1 MANDRIESQFFYL
14 PQDAFA
20 TKSHR
25 NNDDTE
31 IVVVSDTVR
40 QRRARTSL
48 SAPSTGSTG
57 STGSTPTG
65 MASIASDRSS
75 DPIKV
80 TETASN
86 GELNRRN
93 SSKAV
98 LPDLLPRTFHLAESS
113 SLFSQIYED
122 TDTFG
127 VEQNIRPEP
136 RQNDQSFSVV
146 AIRESNLTELK
157 KPTYR
162 DDHERLSAAAAALL
176 NPKVGEIN
184 TVSILEIVDY
194 FEPEFVETVN
204 IIDVTSEA
212 SDTDTCTTPNLEE
225 TRSRTSRIA
234 DDNEGQVLIPDSDKA
249 QPSETAESAESPKVI
264 KIEKK
269 RISHAEKAHRKLAED
284 RDILRDS
291 ENGERQHSKSKAAKS
306 KKKTIVPSLKE
317 VLSATGRDSFYSSD
331 NENFDEP
338 LVFSDDDDDS
348 IPTQSSG
355 HLSTD
360 CDSNHSNHSNSDT
373 DTVFM
378 NKKNEKVELK
388 FIYYV

>member
-1 MANDRIESQFFYL
+1 MANVRIESQFFYL

-40 QRRARTSL
+40 QRRARTPL
-48 SAPSTGSTG
+48 SATSTGSTG
-57 STGSTPTG
+57 STAATPSTPTG
-65 MASIASDRSS
+65 RASIASDRSS

-80 TETASN
+80 TEAASN

-122 TDTFG
+122 TDAFG

-136 RQNDQSFSVV
+136 RQNDHSFSVV

-234 DDNEGQVLIPDSDKA
+234 DDNEGQILIPDSDKS
-249 QPSETAESAESPKVI
+249 QPIETTESPKVI

-291 ENGERQHSKSKAAKS
+291 ENGERQLSKSKAAKS
-306 KKKTIVPSLKE
+306 KKKPIVPSLKE
-317 VLSATGRDSFYSSD
+317 VLSVTGRDSFYSSD

-360 CDSNHSNHSNSDT
+360 CDSNHSNSDT
-373 DTVFM
+373 ETVFM
-378 NKKNEKVELK
+378 NKKKNQK
-388 FIYYV
+388 I